1 VLLQI
6 TVQPDGSVADPKVVK
21 SPDGE
26 LSKMAIDGVS
36 TWRFKPAR
44 RPDGEAV
51 PARMMV
57 EMNFRLVY

>member
-1 VLLQI
+1 
-6 TVQPDGSVADPKVVK
+6 VVK

-26 LSKMAIDGVS
+26 LSKMAIEGVS
-36 TWRFKPAR
+36 RWRFKPAR